1 MPCRG
6 EPYGVALMEWVAVH
20 RAILRQD
27 RAAQMPVL
35 VKFDSRLEQ
44 LGLAKDPV
52 DAIGLAHEELLQGSA
67 RIERRLHALR
77 SAHAAATEVPL
88 DLDVAREGADGDHPI
103 RILEDPRSC
112 GNRETAQ
119 REILRRSKAGGN
131 AVRMQVQ
138 PTLGA
143 GPPGNGRVLGDAAD
157 DETVFVDLGLLEG
170 DAVEHDV
177 VLPTEAARKAGH
189 EQEND
194 CKVAFQID
202 ADCTTFRPLSAIK
215 YFDWQYRLRR

>member
-6 EPYGVALMEWVAVH
+6 EPYGVALMEWVSVH

-35 VKFDSRLEQ
+35 VKFDSRLDQ

-52 DAIGLAHEELLQGSA
+52 DAIGLAHEELFQGSA

-131 AVRMQVQ
+131 SIWVQVE

-143 GPPGNGRVLGDAAD
+143 GPPGYDHVPGDAAD
-157 DETVFVDLGLLEG
+157 DETVFVDAGLLEG
-170 DAVEHDV
+170 DAVERDV
-177 VLPTEAARKAGH
+177 VLPAVAAREAGH
-189 EQEND
+189 EKADDSNG
-194 CKVAFQID
+194 VFQLGTD
-202 ADCTTFRPLSAIK
+202 DTTFRPLSVIK
-215 YFDWQYRLRR
+215 YFDWQYSLRR